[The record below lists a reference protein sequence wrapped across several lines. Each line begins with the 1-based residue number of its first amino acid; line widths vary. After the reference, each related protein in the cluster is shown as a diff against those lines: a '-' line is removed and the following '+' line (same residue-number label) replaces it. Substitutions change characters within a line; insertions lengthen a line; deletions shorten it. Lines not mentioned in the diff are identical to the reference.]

1 MVKTMT
7 TQPTHDTTTL
17 TTPRL
22 TLRRYIPEDAPILYQ
37 DFGLDPEMSRY
48 SGWNPYAT
56 PEMAQ
61 ETVKDII
68 GSYADGRSYSWAI
81 EHEGKLIGT
90 VGAYD
95 YDPEAN
101 SAELGISIARD
112 CWGQGFAGEALT
124 AVVWY
129 LTENEGIGR
138 LSAWCAADN
147 IGSARAM
154 EKAGMKWVRTEEGG
168 LEVGDRVYDKVIYEY
183 RTDSGTGSCNG

>member
-1 MVKTMT
+1 MT
-7 TQPTHDTTTL
+7 TNPTHGTTTL

-22 TLRRYIPEDAPILYQ
+22 TLRRYIPSDAPILYT
-37 DFGLDPEMSRY
+37 DFGLDPKMSRY

-56 PEMAQ
+56 PEMAE

-101 SAELGISIARD
+101 SAELGISIART
-112 CWGQGFAGEALT
+112 CWGQGFAGEVLT
-124 AVVWY
+124 AVVRY
-129 LTENEGIGR
+129 LTESEGIGR
-138 LSAWCAADN
+138 VAAWCAADN

-154 EKAGMKWVRTEEGG
+154 EKAGMKQIRIEKGG
-168 LEVGDRVYDKVIYEY
+168 LEVGDVVFDKMIYEY
-183 RTDSGTGSCNG
+183 RTDVGAGLRDE